1 MKFEI
6 KQGFLLLT
14 VMLLICN
21 PSFANSKR
29 QMTPQQRQIYK
40 HSVAANKQRN
50 WQANK
55 TQRDLYRNEKY
66 RNGFGNYDLYYP
78 QRKTRASRRAS
89 YAWFDRVYGAGALA
103 NALANDQLVSD
114 SLSKTFLNFL
124 ELHTSQLDI
133 TKELPSFIPIAETG
147 TQKPLVSIDYFQ
159 EEIMPLGGM
168 WGLREVWYKPEDP
181 AATEVV
187 TLEDGK
193 KYLTFKNVGDIKL
206 RAFTLSNGK
215 IYTWKSLV
223 HVRTEDVSD
232 LVKESPTKLAT
243 STSVNGS
250 VGNLKTAT
258 GNAKFYAERSG
269 VYWQMKQFDR
279 ALADMLQAIKLAP
292 DEEQYYANV
301 AAIYIDQEMYDNA
314 FPYINKAI
322 EMNPNNGSYYIF
334 RGYIHMKR
342 HRNDLFQEDF
352 KRARKLGEKV

>member
-1 MKFEI
+1 MAK
-6 KQGFLLLT
+6 
-14 VMLLICN
+14 
-21 PSFANSKR
+21 
-29 QMTPQQRQIYK
+29 
-40 HSVAANKQRN
+40 
-50 WQANK
+50 
-55 TQRDLYRNEKY
+55 
-66 RNGFGNYDLYYP
+66 
-78 QRKTRASRRAS
+78 
-89 YAWFDRVYGAGALA
+89 
-103 NALANDQLVSD
+103 ALANDQLISD
-114 SLSKTFLNFL
+114 DIAKMFLNFL
-124 ELHTSQLDI
+124 EMHTSQLDI
-133 TKELPSFIPIAETG
+133 TKELPAFITVDTWI
-147 TQKPLVSIDYFQ
+147 QKPLVSIDYFQ

-168 WGLREVWYKPEDP
+168 WELREVWYKPEDS

-232 LVKESPTKLAT
+232 LVKESPTKIAS

-250 VGNLKTAT
+250 DKTT
-258 GNAKFYAERSG
+258 ETEEGNAKFYAERSG
-269 VYWQMKQFDR
+269 VYWKMKQFDR

>member
-103 NALANDQLVSD
+103 NALANDQLISD
-114 SLSKTFLNFL
+114 SLSKTYLNFL
-124 ELHTSQLDI
+124 ELHTSQLDV
-133 TKELPSFIPIAETG
+133 TKELPSSLVIDAWI
-147 TQKPLVSIDYFQ
+147 QKPLVNKDFVQ
-159 EEIMPLGGM
+159 EEIISLGDR
-168 WGLREVWYKPEDP
+168 WELREVWYKPEIP
-181 AATEVV
+181 TATEVV
-187 TLEDGK
+187 RADDGK
-193 KYLTFKNVGDIKL
+193 KYLAFKSSGDVML
-206 RAFTLSNGK
+206 RAFTLQKGS
-215 IYTWKSLV
+215 IYTWRVLV
-223 HVRTEDVSD
+223 HVVKDDSDV
-232 LVKESPTKLAT
+232 VKLIPADVQAVMPLD
-243 STSVNGS
+243 
-250 VGNLKTAT
+250 
-258 GNAKFYAERSG
+258 NAVSSGQDNARFYAERSG
-269 VYWQMKQFDR
+269 VYWKMKQYDK
-279 ALADMLQAIKLAP
+279 ALADMKNALELEP
-292 DEEQYYANV
+292 DKAEYYESV
-301 AAIYIDQEMYDNA
+301 AAIYIEQEKYDNA
-314 FPYINKAI
+314 LPYINKAI
-322 EMNPNNGSYYIF
+322 ELNPNSGRAYIF

-342 HRNDLFQEDF
+342 HRNDLYQADF
-352 KRARKLGEKV
+352 RQARKLGEKV